1 MKHSMMDEERYTSN
15 THFYDQS
22 AGKAQ
27 TTNEGFLSCL
37 KSWYCIIVI
46 ESLII
51 EYL

>member
-27 TTNEGFLSCL
+27 TTEFQMKDFCLVLSL
-37 KSWYCIIVI
+37 GIV
-46 ESLII
+46 SL
-51 EYL
+51 